1 MSEKKKK
8 GGESSTSNNGMNYYS
23 NSTQLPKFEGESK
36 SIESDQFEYVSDQT
50 SFYDFDRSYDF
61 IRGELTSYFDEIR
74 SYDVRTSTMVN
85 KFEEIQNHYS
95 KPIKNLDLNLLK
107 EGLWNFENIHDKE
120 LTIQQIQSIE
130 PLLIR
135 GDKNWIHYR
144 RMIHSAEYSSGVG
157 RSLKYYIIDRNSKK
171 LLGLIELSSDFG
183 SLGSRDKHIN
193 WTHENRFNDGKLNN
207 TAILSTCVSVQP
219 FGHNVLG
226 GKLMALL
233 ACSDVVRKDWKTK
246 YGDELLGITTTSLF
260 GNNNPTMYDSMKVI
274 WKRLDKTNGDVIPN
288 LPVELF
294 KHIKNILKKCFP
306 KELKQAE
313 SKTTPKQKVL
323 NLILDKYSIPRKD
336 CTHGY
341 ERGVYFS
348 EFYEETKQFL
358 CGSYIPPI
366 LTPRYKSSVN
376 DLFQYWLTM
385 SIKRYEKLHKRGE
398 LKNDILFLTNL
409 I

>member
-8 GGESSTSNNGMNYYS
+8 GEESSTSNNGMNYYS

-36 SIESDQFEYVSDQT
+36 SIESDQFEYVSDRT
-50 SFYDFDRSYDF
+50 SFNDFDRSYDF
-61 IRGELTSYFDEIR
+61 IRGELTSYFDEIN

-85 KFEEIQNHYS
+85 KFEEIQIHYS

-107 EGLWNFENIHDKE
+107 EGLWNFDNLHDKE

-130 PLLIR
+130 PVLIR

-157 RSLKYYIIDRNSKK
+157 RSLKYFIIDRNSKK

-183 SLGSRDKHIN
+183 SLGSRDIHLG

-233 ACSDVVRKDWKTK
+233 ACSDVVRKDWNTK

-260 GNNNPTMYDSMKVI
+260 GNRNLTMYDGMDKI
-274 WKRLDKTNGDVIPN
+274 WRKLNETKGDVIPN
-288 LPVELF
+288 LPGELF
-294 KHIKNILKKCFP
+294 RHIKNILKKCFP

-348 EFYEETKQFL
+348 EFYNETKQIL
-358 CGSYIPPI
+358 CGSEIPPI
-366 LTPRYKSSVN
+366 LTPIYKSTVN
-376 DLFQYWLTM
+376 DLFQYWLTQ
-385 SIKRYEKLHKRGE
+385 SIKRYEKLHKKGE
-398 LKNDILFLTNL
+398 LKNDILFYDNL

>member
-1 MSEKKKK
+1 MTEKKKN
-8 GGESSTSNNGMNYYS
+8 GDECSTSNNGINYYS
-23 NSTQLPKFEGESK
+23 NSTPIPKFEVESK
-36 SIESDQFEYVSDQT
+36 SNESDQIEYVSDQT

-61 IRGELTSYFDEIR
+61 IRDELMSYFDEIR
-74 SYDVRTSTMVN
+74 SYDVRTSTTVN
-85 KFEEIQNHYS
+85 KFEEIQIHYS

-120 LTIQQIQSIE
+120 LTIQQIKAID
-130 PLLIR
+130 PVLIR

-157 RSLKYYIIDRNSKK
+157 RSLKYYIIDRHSNK

-183 SLGSRDKHIN
+183 SLGSRDIHLG
-193 WTHENRFNDGKLNN
+193 WTHENRFTDGKLNN

-260 GNNNPTMYDSMKVI
+260 GNNNPTMYDGIKLV
-274 WKRLDKTNGDVIPN
+274 WKRLDKTNGNVIPN
-288 LPVELF
+288 LPGELF

-306 KELKQAE
+306 KEIKEAE

-323 NLILDKYSIPRKD
+323 NLILDLYNIPRKD

-348 EFYEETKQFL
+348 EFYEESKPIL
-358 CGSYIPPI
+358 CGSDIPPI
-366 LTPRYKSSVN
+366 LTPRYGSTVN

-385 SIKRYEKLHKRGE
+385 SIKRYEKLHKGGA
-398 LKNDILFLTNL
+398 LKNDILFYNNL

>member
-1 MSEKKKK
+1 MKKNKK
-8 GGESSTSNNGMNYYS
+8 ELNKDDSDNHGEFYYS
-23 NSTQLPKFEGESK
+23 NNTSFP
-36 SIESDQFEYVSDQT
+36 QFETGNTSYQPDTFDYVESVSD
-50 SFYDFDRSYDF
+50 FDDFENTYEF
-61 IRGELTSYFDEIR
+61 VRGELVTYFKELHT
-74 SYDVRTSTMVN
+74 YDVRTATTLQ
-85 KFEEIQNHYS
+85 KFEEIQNYYS

-107 EGLWNFENIHDKE
+107 EGLWNFDNLHDKE

-288 LPVELF
+288 LPMELF

-348 EFYEETKQFL
+348 EFFQETKQIL
-358 CGSYIPPI
+358 CGFDVPPI

-376 DLFQYWLTM
+376 DLFQYWLTI
-385 SIKRYEKLHKRGE
+385 SIKRYEKLHSKGE
-398 LKNDILFLTNL
+398 LKNDILFNNNL

>member
-8 GGESSTSNNGMNYYS
+8 GEESSTSNNGMNYYS

-36 SIESDQFEYVSDQT
+36 SIESDQFEYVSDRT

-61 IRGELTSYFDEIR
+61 IRGELTSYFDEIN

-85 KFEEIQNHYS
+85 KFEEIQNHYF

-107 EGLWNFENIHDKE
+107 EGLWNFDNLHDKE

-130 PLLIR
+130 PVLIR

-183 SLGSRDKHIN
+183 SLGSRDIHLG

-233 ACSDVVRKDWKTK
+233 ACSDVVRNDWKTK

-260 GNNNPTMYDSMKVI
+260 GNRNLTMYDGMDKI
-274 WKRLDKTNGDVIPN
+274 WTKLNETKGDVIPN
-288 LPVELF
+288 LPGELF
-294 KHIKNILKKCFP
+294 RHIKNILKKCFP

-348 EFYEETKQFL
+348 EFYKETKQIL
-358 CGSYIPPI
+358 CGSDIPPI
-366 LTPRYKSSVN
+366 LTPIYKSTVN
-376 DLFQYWLTM
+376 DLFQYWLTQ
-385 SIKRYEKLHKRGE
+385 SITRYEKLHKKGG
-398 LKNDILFLTNL
+398 LKNDILFYDNL